1 MDVEIGKDEDPLLNR
16 TLTAAKGL
24 VGEFSVATYNILAD
38 CHVDVDIN
46 YNYWPKQCLLK
57 KERISDRHRRLIDEV
72 RHRMVTNNIYKNC
85 FPQNVKKSIRA
96 SRPM

>member
-1 MDVEIGKDEDPLLNR
+1 MGVEISKNEDPLLNR
-16 TLTAAKGL
+16 TLTAAKEL

-72 RHRMVTNNIYKNC
+72 RQTC
-85 FPQNVKKSIRA
+85 
-96 SRPM
+96 